1 MCTHVPDA
9 RMPPHMHEHM
19 HIQVCT
25 HIRIYSYTYMH
36 TCTYTHECMNTHAV
50 TCMHTHMHKRHNN
63 YGDRED
69 PKNAKLVPGVDE
81 RRLKVPAGCGLV
93 LLSCAPLIPQFLSLF
108 DEHT

>member
-1 MCTHVPDA
+1 MHA
-9 RMPPHMHEHM
+9 PHMHEHM

-25 HIRIYSYTYMH
+25 HICIYNYTYTH

-63 YGDRED
+63 YGDGED

-81 RRLKVPAGCGLV
+81 RRLKLKESPSRVWAGPPV
-93 LLSCAPLIPQFLSLF
+93 LRLTHPPVSFF
-108 DEHT
+108 V